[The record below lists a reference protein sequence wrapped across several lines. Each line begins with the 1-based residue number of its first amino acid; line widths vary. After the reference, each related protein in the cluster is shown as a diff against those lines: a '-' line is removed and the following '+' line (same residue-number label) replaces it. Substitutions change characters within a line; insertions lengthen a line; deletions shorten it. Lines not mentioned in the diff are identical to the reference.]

1 MEIPPAEKLQSL
13 SPIGNSSV
21 PAEDIPDTSSA
32 EDNDSETSSPPAATP
47 IDTAPSFELS
57 TPPRPSFST
66 SKVEFETP
74 PPPNGLP
81 ELPGPPSSSEDET
94 ESIDVASTYGQIDG
108 PLNLTATK
116 TPRPPGAWAVTPAP
130 ARSQTPQPPLSSFA
144 PAKLARAR
152 SNSLP
157 QTSFTAGQSSTV
169 VPPSALSRTPAPPGG
184 WFSTPGSLRRKS
196 LMKVRFDTV
205 PSDSATSDTDKDAK
219 GGKVEVPLPVAD
231 WDVAPLAKPDPSTSD
246 SMTEPSFDHVESSS
260 PAPATLTPANGDGQE
275 ADDSVADAPPDT
287 TNYTSAGS
295 PPRRKPRRSPSVR
308 LVDEYGRAQEEQPI
322 TPLRKDA
329 REHSA
334 SMRMPG
340 GGPLKTPRASVRIV
354 DSMGHEVEE
363 PSEQNDSEDTV
374 TEARYSRHE
383 ALQRMKRA
391 VLDLQEGLKGVD
403 TRVLVPLLLPLGFY
417 VADLL

>member
-1 MEIPPAEKLQSL
+1 
-13 SPIGNSSV
+13 
-21 PAEDIPDTSSA
+21 
-32 EDNDSETSSPPAATP
+32 
-47 IDTAPSFELS
+47 
-57 TPPRPSFST
+57 
-66 SKVEFETP
+66 
-74 PPPNGLP
+74 
-81 ELPGPPSSSEDET
+81 
-94 ESIDVASTYGQIDG
+94 
-108 PLNLTATK
+108 
-116 TPRPPGAWAVTPAP
+116 
-130 ARSQTPQPPLSSFA
+130 
-144 PAKLARAR
+144 
-152 SNSLP
+152 
-157 QTSFTAGQSSTV
+157 
-169 VPPSALSRTPAPPGG
+169 
-184 WFSTPGSLRRKS
+184 
-196 LMKVRFDTV
+196 MKVRFDTV